1 MKILIKD
8 ENTFIILI
16 NYKIDDYGNLRFYK
30 KEGNKYILK
39 HEIKNEKL
47 VSDIIFDKSKT
58 KLFCISKGFI
68 KVFKEDD
75 KGNYSKIKEINI
87 PEFNTLSNINGP
99 FEDHGFDAYGY
110 NNRMLLLEDKNILI
124 VKEQKKLSFLNISDN
139 YKLYKIYKE
148 DNKDH
153 SDIFSIDKS
162 NENKIIVIND
172 LIKYSDILSI
182 DRYDEDKIIAICN
195 LSSLKVISINENK
208 VLKYIKDFNEEK
220 DFNFRIIKTY
230 LEKNIIILGGTYFEQ
245 KTYSGAIIQILR
257 LDNLEIIQ
265 TIKLPQYEWLNGIY
279 ILKNGLIATIFT
291 SGIKL
296 WSI

>member
-1 MKILIKD
+1 M
-8 ENTFIILI
+8 
-16 NYKIDDYGNLRFYK
+16 
-30 KEGNKYILK
+30 
-39 HEIKNEKL
+39 
-47 VSDIIFDKSKT
+47 
-58 KLFCISKGFI
+58 
-68 KVFKEDD
+68 
-75 KGNYSKIKEINI
+75 
-87 PEFNTLSNINGP
+87 SNINGP

-148 DNKDH
+148 NNKDH

-291 SGIKL
+291 
-296 WSI
+296 WSITALGAALVYFFKGSPLA